1 MKTFARFYG
10 ASEIICEL
18 CKILEISH
26 YGSKEL
32 ERLEIPHYGSKK
44 LERFRKNDELSLHEY
59 KDMRDTL
66 IKRIAFVLRTDDPHS
81 LEAILGN
88 ALEYYE
94 KYCGHIETLGA
105 SQKQLDFAT
114 LVHFVIPFV
123 APLFEYIMDSKHESL
138 VIDRILPEIIREQS
152 AVQKAL
158 VLIANDVKKYC
169 EISGDHNRILTT
181 LLINTNNAQAQ
192 DARDI
197 KSDETLG
204 KSVANW
210 LNGSHKPSH
219 KSIQDISQIA
229 TYCENLSPTQISSL
243 LHIAK
248 LVDGFFNW
256 AGQYFGKELCEVL
269 IAHYRLMNVFG
280 VLESRELLEQV
291 LNACASQER
300 RAENALNTLVNYY
313 GHRIFAICMLKNIN
327 QIPQEALKNFAQQLG
342 SSLRIAHKHYFEYID
357 FFVPSRAFA
366 PTCGDKI
373 LDCAIYLQSCMQA
386 LTNPKHIISL
396 TEPQIL
402 ELLDKSFESYAKAQG
417 KLFTASLPDKPLNE
431 KAFDDGLEEVK
442 SLNAYKN
449 DPYLHF
455 MQGRFYAHK
464 ARDSHTKQ
472 KELLKKAQ
480 EHYLNALEYG
490 KGVMGENYKK
500 VVEEGMAVS
509 ANLTRQNTLDVNNAK
524 APLSKFYKSAYFL
537 GLVSQADDVGYL
549 VQDFRHKFTLL
560 FHKDEQGILDQKRAK
575 KQEKKFALFSPN
587 HFTTDDETLKNLPID
602 FTKPNK
608 MLTIYPNPVSQLAH
622 TCGIL
627 DVESSKRLIDS
638 GADVNWRKDDGGSV
652 LIFALQGLGEPERQ
666 RYNEEQKQKALEL
679 CALLIP
685 KMSQEALNTRL
696 RKKKHTAL
704 SLAISLG
711 LVEVVKLLLD
721 SGADMDA
728 HTCDKGNQ
736 SALYYCLQCI
746 TWAKGNVPDPS
757 AAIATMSKEQI
768 ISASK
773 GSLSE
778 SIFDDETL
786 RNMYEMF
793 NHPELS
799 QATSAMITK
808 GHKRFLQEYYAI
820 FDLLLESTSNVD
832 NVEKECNGFTPLLFA
847 TEIGEVECVKK
858 LLSKGA
864 NKEHKNSDG
873 YNAYAIAEHFHHI
886 ELMSLLR

>member
-1 MKTFARFYG
+1 M
-10 ASEIICEL
+10 
-18 CKILEISH
+18 
-26 YGSKEL
+26 
-32 ERLEIPHYGSKK
+32 
-44 LERFRKNDELSLHEY
+44 
-59 KDMRDTL
+59 
-66 IKRIAFVLRTDDPHS
+66 
-81 LEAILGN
+81 
-88 ALEYYE
+88 
-94 KYCGHIETLGA
+94 
-105 SQKQLDFAT
+105 
-114 LVHFVIPFV
+114 
-123 APLFEYIMDSKHESL
+123 
-138 VIDRILPEIIREQS
+138 
-152 AVQKAL
+152 QKAL
-158 VLIANDVKKYC
+158 ILIANNVDLKKYC
-169 EISGDHNRILTT
+169 EISGDRNSFENIGYSKILTT
-181 LLINTNNAQAQ
+181 LLINAQNPS
-192 DARDI
+192 DI
-197 KSDETLG
+197 KSDDTLG
-204 KSVANW
+204 KSVASW
-210 LNGSHKPSH
+210 LNGSHTPSQ
-219 KSIQDISQIA
+219 KSIQAISQIA
-229 TYCENLSPTQISSL
+229 SYCENLSPTQISSL

-256 AGQYFGKELCEVL
+256 AGKCFGKELCAVL
-269 IAHYRLMNVFG
+269 VAHYRLMNVFG
-280 VLESRELLEQV
+280 VLESKGLLEQV
-291 LNACASQER
+291 LNTCASQ
-300 RAENALNTLVNYY
+300 AHGAKNALNILADYFAHN
-313 GHRIFAICMLKNIN
+313 IFAICMLKNIN
-327 QIPQEALKNFAQQLG
+327 QIPQEALKNFAKQLG
-342 SSLRIAHKHYFEYID
+342 NRFHIAHKHYFEYID

-366 PTCGDKI
+366 PTCGDTI
-373 LDCAIYLQSCMQA
+373 LSCEMYLQSCMQA
-386 LTNPKHIISL
+386 LTNPKTQHIISL

-402 ELLDKSFESYAKAQG
+402 ELFDKSFEGYAKARG

-431 KAFDDGLEEVK
+431 KAFDDGLEEVE
-442 SLNAYKN
+442 SLKAYKN

-464 ARDSHTKQ
+464 ARNSHTKSEQ

-500 VVEEGMAVS
+500 VVEEGMTVS
-509 ANLTRQNTLDVNNAK
+509 ANLTCQNTLDVNNAK

-537 GLVSQADDVGYL
+537 GLVSQEDDVGYL

-587 HFTTDDETLKNLPID
+587 HFAIDDETLKNLPID

-638 GADVNWRKDDGGSV
+638 GADVNWRKDDRGSV
-652 LIFALQGLGEPERQ
+652 LIFALQSLGEPERQ

-757 AAIATMSKEQI
+757 AAISTMSKEQI

-799 QATSAMITK
+799 QATSAMTTK

>member
-1 MKTFARFYG
+1 MQKA
-10 ASEIICEL
+10 
-18 CKILEISH
+18 
-26 YGSKEL
+26 
-32 ERLEIPHYGSKK
+32 
-44 LERFRKNDELSLHEY
+44 
-59 KDMRDTL
+59 
-66 IKRIAFVLRTDDPHS
+66 IAF
-81 LEAILGN
+81 
-88 ALEYYE
+88 
-94 KYCGHIETLGA
+94 
-105 SQKQLDFAT
+105 
-114 LVHFVIPFV
+114 
-123 APLFEYIMDSKHESL
+123 
-138 VIDRILPEIIREQS
+138 
-152 AVQKAL
+152 
-158 VLIANDVKKYC
+158 IANDVDLKKYC
-169 EISGDHNRILTT
+169 EISGDRNSFKNIGYSKILTT
-181 LLINTNNAQAQ
+181 LLINTNTQAQ
-192 DARDI
+192 NPSDI
-197 KSDETLG
+197 KSDETLS
-204 KSVANW
+204 KSIASW
-210 LNGSHKPSH
+210 LNGSHTPSH
-219 KSIQDISQIA
+219 KSIQGISQIA

-248 LVDGFFNW
+248 LDDGFFSW
-256 AGQYFGKELCEVL
+256 AGKYFGKELCEVL

-280 VLESRELLEQV
+280 FLESRELLEQV
-291 LNACASQER
+291 LNTCASQ
-300 RAENALNTLVNYY
+300 AHGAKNALNTLVNYY

-431 KAFDDGLEEVK
+431 KAFEDGLEEVK

-464 ARDSHTKQ
+464 ARDSHTKDKQ
-472 KELLKKAQ
+472 KELLKNAQ

-490 KGVMGENYKK
+490 KDVMGENYKK
-500 VVEEGMAVS
+500 VVEEGIAVS
-509 ANLTRQNTLDVNNAK
+509 ANLTRQNELDVNNAK

-549 VQDFRHKFTLL
+549 VRDFRHKFALL
-560 FHKDEQGILDQKRAK
+560 FHKDEQGILEQKRAK

-587 HFTTDDETLKNLPID
+587 HFAIDNETLKNLPID
-602 FTKPNK
+602 FTKPDK
-608 MLTIYPNPVSQLAH
+608 MITDIYPNPISQLAH

-627 DVESSKRLIDS
+627 DVESSKRLIEL

-652 LIFALQGLGEPERQ
+652 LIFALQGLGEPWQ
-666 RYNEEQKQKALEL
+666 CYNKEQKQKALEQKALEL

-721 SGADMDA
+721 FGADMDA
-728 HTCDKGNQ
+728 HTCDRSNLGT
-736 SALYYCLQCI
+736 LYYCLQCI
-746 TWAKGNVPDPS
+746 FWAKGNVPNPS
-757 AAIATMSKEQI
+757 AAISAMSKEQI

-786 RNMYEMF
+786 RNVYAKF
-793 NHPELS
+793 KDKKLS
-799 QATSAMITK
+799 QETMALITK
-808 GHKRFLQEYYAI
+808 GHRHFLKEYYAI

-858 LLSKGA
+858 LLAKGA

-873 YNAYAIAEHFHHI
+873 CNAYAIAEHFHHI